1 MLLTDVV
8 PGRYRTVISD
18 NKEVLDFVDR
28 LVRIDRLGAEQIFN
42 TVREQGS
49 MSRTVD
55 QLILP
60 ALERIGNG
68 WEEGTVALAQ
78 VYMSS
83 RICEELMVH
92 VAPSSSPKYPDHPP
106 MAIAVLEDY
115 HLLGKIII
123 SACLRAG
130 GYSFQDYGRVTPEE
144 LARRIVDDSI
154 EIVLIST
161 LMLRS
166 ALRVKEVRDLLEQS
180 GSSARIVVGGA
191 PFRFDPQLW
200 REVGAD
206 AMGANATEAVA
217 AIASCVKR
225 PDRVL

>member
-1 MLLTDVV
+1 ML
-8 PGRYRTVISD
+8 SKQ
-18 NKEVLDFVDR
+18 KEALQFVDK
-28 LVRIDRLGAEQIFN
+28 LIRIDRLGAEKIFN
-42 TVREQGS
+42 SVREQKS

-60 ALERIGNG
+60 ALDIIGKG
-68 WEEGTVALAQ
+68 WEEGTIALAQ

-83 RICEELMVH
+83 RICEELMAQVPPPAASEH
-92 VAPSSSPKYPDHPP
+92 SVHPP

-123 SACLRAG
+123 SSCLRAG
-130 GYSFQDYGRVTPEE
+130 GYVFQDYGRVGPHE
-144 LARRIVDDSI
+144 LVRAISHDGI
-154 EIVLIST
+154 EVVLIST

-166 ALRVKEVRDLLEQS
+166 ALQIKEVRRLLDES
-180 GSSARIVVGGA
+180 GLSTRIVVGGA
-191 PFRFDPQLW
+191 PFRFDSLLW

-217 AIASCVKR
+217 AIAACVKK
-225 PDRVL
+225 PGDLL